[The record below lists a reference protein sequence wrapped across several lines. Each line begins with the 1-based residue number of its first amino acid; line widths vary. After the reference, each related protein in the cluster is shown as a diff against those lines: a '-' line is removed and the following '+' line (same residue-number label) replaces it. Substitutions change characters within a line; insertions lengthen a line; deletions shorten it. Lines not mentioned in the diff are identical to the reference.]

1 MEKKCMD
8 RLIGRYCK
16 IVIMEPGEER
26 AHVVFGMLENI
37 DYDAGIVIIKSNPS
51 LLSVNIENIVAIK
64 PKG

>member
-16 IVIMEPGEER
+16 IVTMEPGEET